1 MIASP
6 VTPPPAVPDAAA
18 APGAAPAAPARPGRY
33 LRRRRATP
41 DPAYGLGPAARV
53 GAGEM
58 LFPPG
63 AAFGPRF
70 QTGFEV
76 ITVLRG
82 GLVIEIDGAAL
93 DLAAGEV
100 CLLRPGG
107 RCLFRF
113 RPGGE

>member
-1 MIASP
+1 MFDTP
-6 VTPPPAVPDAAA
+6 TPPPSAS
-18 APGAAPAAPARPGRY
+18 RPGQY
-33 LRRRRATP
+33 LRRLRAIP

-76 ITVLRG
+76 IAVQRG

-93 DLAAGEV
+93 RLGAGEV

-113 RPGGE
+113 DPGG